1 MLIAYD
7 LEMLWHDGRSLDR
20 STGTT
25 HNDAA
30 MESYLEPV
38 RLTLIVHLLIA
49 FVIAVRVIMSRPG
62 PGVGLA
68 WILLVESLPF
78 FGAGVYLLIGE
89 RRIGLRRARRLAAL
103 RVDFAEISQVA
114 MGEHSTNVDWSRHPP
129 AARAMDTLGRKTTGS
144 PTVHGSRFQ
153 LMAETPEILRTIAE
167 DIDRARFSVLMEFYI
182 WHKGG
187 LADDVVD
194 ALVRAAERGVFCLVL
209 VDAIGSG
216 PWWRS
221 RQPRRLRKAG
231 VNVRRA
237 LSTGLFRTIVGR
249 TDLRL
254 HRKVIVVDGEAAWTG
269 SMNLVDP
276 RFFKQSGGY
285 GQWVDAMVR
294 LEGAAVATLAAT
306 VIWDW
311 ALETGESFRDL
322 IAATH
327 LERMRPIGTA
337 DIQVIPSGP
346 VETQDSLLQMLLALI
361 NAAGDELVMTT
372 PYLVP
377 DDAMTRAIRGAAGRG
392 VRVTLIVPEHVDS
405 FLTRH
410 ASRSYYRDLLDMGV
424 RIRLYH
430 GGLLHT
436 KSISVDGALSMFGTV
451 NLDHRSLWLNY
462 EVALFVYDEDFTK
475 QLRAL
480 QQSYMDDSDVLD
492 DAAWSARPFRRRL
505 LENTLRLA
513 SPLL

>member
-1 MLIAYD
+1 MLIA
-7 LEMLWHDGRSLDR
+7 
-20 STGTT
+20 
-25 HNDAA
+25 
-30 MESYLEPV
+30 
-38 RLTLIVHLLIA
+38 HLVIASLIA
-49 FVIAVRVIMSRPG
+49 IRVIMSRPG

-68 WILLVESLPF
+68 WILLVETLPF
-78 FGAGVYLLIGE
+78 VGAGIYVIIGE

-103 RVDFAEISQVA
+103 RVNFAEISA
-114 MGEHSTNVDWSRHPP
+114 AAIGEGLTDIDWSRHPP
-129 AARAMDTLGRKTTGS
+129 SARAMDTLGRRTTGS

-153 LMAETPEILRTIAE
+153 LVTNTLDVLRAVID
-167 DIDRARFSVLMEFYI
+167 DIDRAQASVLMEFYI

-187 LADDVVD
+187 LANDVED
-194 ALVRAAERGVFCLVL
+194 ALVRAAERGVYCLVL
-209 VDAIGSG
+209 VDAVGGG
-216 PWWRS
+216 PWLRS
-221 RQPRRLRKAG
+221 RHARRLRRAG
-231 VNVRRA
+231 VRVRPA
-237 LSTGLFRTIVGR
+237 LPVGLFRTVVGR

-254 HRKVIVVDGEAAWTG
+254 HRKIIVLDGEAAWTG

-276 RFFKQSGGY
+276 RFFKQGKGF
-285 GQWVDAMVR
+285 GEWVDAMVR
-294 LEGAAVATLAAT
+294 LEGAVVAELAAT

-311 ALETGESFRDL
+311 ALETGESVYEL
-322 IAATH
+322 IEETH
-327 LERMRPIGTA
+327 LERMNPDGPA

-346 VETQDSLLQMLLALI
+346 VETQDCLLQMLLALI
-361 NAAGDELVMTT
+361 NAAGSDLVLTT

-392 VRVTLIVPEHVDS
+392 VKVTLIVPEHVDS

-410 ASRSYYRDLLDMGV
+410 ASRSYYGDLLDMGV
-424 RIRLYH
+424 EIRLYQ

-436 KSISVDGALSMFGTV
+436 KSITVDGAISMFGTV

-462 EVALFVYDEDFTK
+462 EVALFVYDSDFTQ

-480 QQSYMDDSDVLD
+480 QQDYIGDSRKLD
-492 DAAWSARPFRRRL
+492 RTAWDARPFSRRL